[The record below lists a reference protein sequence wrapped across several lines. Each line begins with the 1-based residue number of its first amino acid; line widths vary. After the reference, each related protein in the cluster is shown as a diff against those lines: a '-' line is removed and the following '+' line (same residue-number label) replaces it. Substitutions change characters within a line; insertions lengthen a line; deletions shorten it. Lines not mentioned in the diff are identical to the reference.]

1 MNRKF
6 AAFFSVSLALI
17 AALFLPWTGDLTIA
31 GATVS
36 SIRYIAIGL
45 TMAWSDVVLILV
57 MTAMLLAYPLSS
69 LLAIWR
75 GKAILTRRVFIP
87 LAISLIPLILLPLQF
102 AWNIL
107 FESLPALSWGYWLYL
122 SGWIAGALLEWRLQR
137 PAYAFAIAPLAI
149 FTVVT
154 FWHSPFPQTI
164 ALVNG
169 TLIDGTGAPPVED
182 VVVVVQNDHIL
193 AAGPRAS
200 ITVPAGAQIVDVK
213 GGTILPGFIDA
224 HVHSGFDPGKLK
236 AWAEDGVTTVCDL
249 SEPVYVMFSVKRAL
263 FTSYPRFASVI
274 AVGHFLTVEKGY
286 PMSYHDHPSLTVTS
300 PDDAR
305 AKTQYLI
312 NQGADMIKIAF
323 FASGNSLTPEE
334 VRAIVDVAHRND
346 RLVRV
351 HQATSF
357 DLETLLPLGVDV
369 IEHNYMDVSDE
380 TLQAMIDRNISWVPT
395 LAVQERINGSR
406 TISRFV
412 QMGGQVALGTDAG
425 FLLPAGMSMTE
436 MEALANSG
444 MSPMDVILAATRNS
458 AFVCGVSDQLGT
470 VEPGKTADLLVVTG
484 DPLQDLG
491 VLADPQLVMHQGTII
506 R

>member
-1 MNRKF
+1 
-6 AAFFSVSLALI
+6 VI
-17 AALFLPWTGDLTIA
+17 DL
-31 GATVS
+31 
-36 SIRYIAIGL
+36 
-45 TMAWSDVVLILV
+45 
-57 MTAMLLAYPLSS
+57 
-69 LLAIWR
+69 
-75 GKAILTRRVFIP
+75 
-87 LAISLIPLILLPLQF
+87 
-102 AWNIL
+102 
-107 FESLPALSWGYWLYL
+107 
-122 SGWIAGALLEWRLQR
+122 
-137 PAYAFAIAPLAI
+137 
-149 FTVVT
+149 
-154 FWHSPFPQTI
+154 
-164 ALVNG
+164 
-169 TLIDGTGAPPVED
+169 
-182 VVVVVQNDHIL
+182 
-193 AAGPRAS
+193 
-200 ITVPAGAQIVDVK
+200 K

-224 HVHSGFDPGKLK
+224 HVHSGFDPRKLK

-249 SEPVYVMFSVKRAL
+249 SEPVYVMFSVEREL

-323 FASGNSLTPEE
+323 FASGNSLTPDE

-357 DLETLLPLGVDV
+357 DLETVLPLGVDV

-380 TLQAMIDRNISWVPT
+380 TLQAMIDQNISWVPT
-395 LAVQERINGSR
+395 LAVQQRINGSR
-406 TISRFV
+406 TIARFV
-412 QMGGQVALGTDAG
+412 QMGGRVALGTDAG
-425 FLLPAGMSMTE
+425 FLLPAGISMTE
-436 MEALANSG
+436 IKALANSG
-444 MSPMDVILAATRNS
+444 MSPMDVIIAATRNS
-458 AFVCGVSDQLGT
+458 AFVCGVADQLGT

-491 VLADPQLVMHQGTII
+491 SLSHTQLVMHQGTII